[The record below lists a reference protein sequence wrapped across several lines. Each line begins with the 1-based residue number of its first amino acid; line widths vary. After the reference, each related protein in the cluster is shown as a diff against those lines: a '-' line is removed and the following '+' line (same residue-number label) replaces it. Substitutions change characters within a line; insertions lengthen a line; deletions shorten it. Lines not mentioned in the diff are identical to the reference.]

1 MKERQ
6 VYLDALR
13 GIAILLMVVDHAYD
27 WWLTKAGRATFVG
40 KLHGPLGAMA
50 APRFF
55 SWSGWEW
62 PSLANE

>member
-27 WWLTKAGRATFVG
+27 WWLTEAGRATLVG
-40 KLHGPLGAMA
+40 RLHGPLGAMA
-50 APRFF
+50 ARDIRDP
-55 SWSGWEW
+55 WWV
-62 PSLANE
+62 PA